1 MVKGLPEAFN
11 VHGLSDA
18 FLAEKPLF
26 AEIAEE
32 FATFLGDSPLVIHN
46 ASFDLG
52 FINAEFGRL
61 GYPQVTTDRAIDTVH
76 LARKKFPGS
85 PANLD
90 ALCRRFQVDISD
102 DPNFE
107 VQAHSMTHPYR
118 RSSNLV
124 TWVRG
129 DTPGKNGKDAIY
141 ELVESKAMLERN
153 LGVPIDYFAWPGG
166 WYNSDLIDMAKR
178 VGYRALF
185 TAEGAGN
192 RPGRDVYRM
201 HRFVVDG
208 ACPLRVFKLI
218 VLKHQHV
225 PCPPISPPRPSEAV
239 QTAQREEVLPE

>member
-1 MVKGLPEAFN
+1 MREVVLDTETTGLDPSGGHRIVEVGCVELLNHAPTGRTYQAYINPQRSMPPEAFN

-52 FINAEFGRL
+52 FINAEFVRL

-102 DPNFE
+102 
-107 VQAHSMTHPYR
+107 R
-118 RSSNLV
+118 NLH
-124 TWVRG
+124 G
-129 DTPGKNGKDAIY
+129 ALKDARLLSVVY
-141 ELVESKAMLERN
+141 LELLGGRQPGLE
-153 LGVPIDYFAWPGG
+153 
-166 WYNSDLIDMAKR
+166 LISA
-178 VGYRALF
+178 VGRAAAATPPRTHQPRLVKP
-185 TAEGAGN
+185 TAEEERAHAEFLD
-192 RPGRDVYRM
+192 RLTDSIW
-201 HRFVVDG
+201 
-208 ACPLRVFKLI
+208 KQ
-218 VLKHQHV
+218 VL
-225 PCPPISPPRPSEAV
+225 
-239 QTAQREEVLPE
+239 